1 MRQEV
6 IDKLEL
12 LEGYIA
18 VLKDL
23 QQYSFE
29 EIEKNYVLRGAVE
42 RYLQIS
48 LECMLDIG
56 EIIISMEKIKRPQS
70 YKEVFRTLGENGIL
84 PESFAR
90 KIEPA
95 AGFRNI
101 LVHMYAKVE
110 VDKLYENLQNGVKD
124 MEVFIEYVARFL
136 AEKKD

>member
-1 MRQEV
+1 MRQEI

-12 LEGYIA
+12 LEEYIS
-18 VLKDL
+18 VLRDL
-23 QQYSFE
+23 QQHSFE

-70 YKEVFRTLGENGIL
+70 YKEIFRTLGENGIL
-84 PESFAR
+84 PEAFAR

-110 VDKLYENLQNGVKD
+110 MSRLYENLQNGVED
-124 MEVFIEYVARFL
+124 MEVFIEYIAHYL
-136 AEKKD
+136 AEKQN

>member
-1 MRQEV
+1 MRPEV

-12 LEGYIA
+12 LEGYITI
-18 VLKDL
+18 LRDL

-29 EIEKNYVLRGAVE
+29 EIEKNYVIKGAVE

-48 LECMLDIG
+48 LESMLDIG

-70 YKEVFRTLGENGIL
+70 YKEIFRTLGENGIL
-84 PESFAR
+84 PEAFAR
-90 KIEPA
+90 KIEPS

-110 VDKLYENLQNGVKD
+110 TNRLYENLQNGVED
-124 MEVFIEYVARFL
+124 MELFIEYIARFL
-136 AEKKD
+136 ATKQD